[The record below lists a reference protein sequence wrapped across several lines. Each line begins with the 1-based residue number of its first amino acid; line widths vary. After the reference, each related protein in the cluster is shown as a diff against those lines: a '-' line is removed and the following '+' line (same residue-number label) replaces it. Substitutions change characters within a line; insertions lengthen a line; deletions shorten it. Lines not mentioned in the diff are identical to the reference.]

1 MYNISEKYLELL
13 KAALWGGNELMSEG
27 VNELMSERIN
37 ELTSEGVNEVIRLA
51 AFQGTGPLVYDQLLK
66 MPEVEIPAELCMQM
80 KQQCVSTMMQQQRM
94 APLLTLAWKALE
106 QSDIH
111 PVLLKGAG
119 LAQYYPQPHLRQ
131 WGDIDLYVGQENFIK
146 ACDILRKTF
155 PDSIYGEKPE
165 EGCKHYN
172 FDFPGTAIETHR
184 ISMGFAHPCDRRYYE
199 HLEKLYLTKNGPSF
213 DYEGL
218 SITTPEE
225 TFNVFFTF
233 LHAWHHF
240 EGSGMNMK
248 QVCDVAVLLHTKR
261 DVIDRAR
268 LREML
273 IKLHLMEVWQ
283 LFMYIIANYL
293 GLPKNECPFYTD
305 ACQRRAEWLFERV
318 LAESTARRSPKMNA
332 EGASYLKRKWIT
344 FQSRMADTRLVRP
357 YAPKYAWHKMVGD
370 VLHGVERTMRRK

>member
-1 MYNISEKYLELL
+1 MDSVKVKYLELL
-13 KAALWGGNELMSEG
+13 KAALWGGNELTSEG
-27 VNELMSERIN
+27 
-37 ELTSEGVNEVIRLA
+37 LTSEGVSEVICLA

-66 MPEVEIPAELCMQM
+66 MPEVEIPAELRMQM
-80 KQQCVSTMMQQQRM
+80 KQQYVSTMMQQQRM
-94 APLLTLAWKALE
+94 VPLLTQAWKALE

-155 PDSIYGEKPE
+155 PDSIYGEKPV

-184 ISMGFAHPCDRRYYE
+184 ISIGFAHPCDRRYYE
-199 HLEKLYLTKNGPSF
+199 HLEKLYLTPNGPSF

-248 QVCDVAVLLHTKR
+248 QVCDVAVLLHTKHE
-261 DVIDRAR
+261 VIDSKQ
-268 LREML
+268 LYEML
-273 IKLHLMEVWQ
+273 TKLHLMEVWQ
-283 LFMYIIANYL
+283 LFMYIIANHL
-293 GLPKNECPFYTD
+293 GLPEEECLFYTD
-305 ACQRRAEWLFERV
+305 ACKERAELLFERIMR
-318 LAESTARRSPKMNA
+318 ESSARKHETSK
-332 EGASYLKRKWIT
+332 GASVSYLRRKWIT
-344 FQSRMADTRLVRP
+344 FQSRMVNSRLVRP
-357 YAPKYAWHKMVGD
+357 FAPKYAWHKMVGD

>member
-1 MYNISEKYLELL
+1 MDRVKEKYLELL
-13 KAALWGGNELMSEG
+13 KAALWGGNELTSEG
-27 VNELMSERIN
+27 
-37 ELTSEGVNEVIRLA
+37 LTSEGVNEVIRLA

-66 MPEVEIPAELCMQM
+66 MPEVEIPAELRMQM
-80 KQQCVSTMMQQQRM
+80 KQQCVSTMMQQQKM
-94 APLLTLAWKALE
+94 APLLTQAWKALE

-119 LAQYYPQPHLRQ
+119 LAQYYPQPYLRQ

-155 PDSIYGEKPE
+155 PDSIYGEKPV

-184 ISMGFAHPCDRRYYE
+184 ISIGFAHPCDRRYYE
-199 HLEKLYLTKNGPSF
+199 HLEKIYLTKNGPSF

-273 IKLHLMEVWQ
+273 TKLHLMEIWQ
-283 LFMYIIANYL
+283 LFMYIIANHL
-293 GLPKNECPFYTD
+293 GLPEEECPFYTD
-305 ACQRRAEWLFERV
+305 ACKERAELLFERIMR
-318 LAESTARRSPKMNA
+318 ESSARKHETLKA

-344 FQSRMADTRLVRP
+344 FQSRMVNSRLVRP